1 MKIKQTFVKQIIIL
15 MKAMIWRSVLIIL
28 ISIGSFCAPAH
39 AFTSHPFYISVT
51 EMLLNSKTKSLEI
64 SCKMFAEDL
73 EDVLKQNYKMPV
85 DLGNDKM
92 QAQNNKLIN
101 DYILKHL
108 SINIDS
114 KTAALHFVGF
124 EKENES
130 VYCYYEVLNVPAI
143 QKMTVNNTIL
153 QDYKQEQINIIHVIV
168 NGNRKSTKL
177 DYPSNQASF
186 TF

>member
-1 MKIKQTFVKQIIIL
+1 MKATVHRSMFIIL
-15 MKAMIWRSVLIIL
+15 LGICLECV
-28 ISIGSFCAPAH
+28 PAH
-39 AFTSHPFYISVT
+39 AFTFHPFYISVT

-73 EDVLKQNYKMPV
+73 EDVLKQNYKVPV

-92 QAQNNKLIN
+92 QATNNKLIN
-101 DYILKHL
+101 DYISKHF

-130 VYCYYEVLNVPAI
+130 VYCYCEVLNVPAI
-143 QKMTVNNTIL
+143 QKITVNNTIL
-153 QDYKQEQINIIHVIV
+153 QDYKQEQINIMHVIV

-177 DYPSNQASF
+177 DYPASRASF
-186 TF
+186 NF